1 VARLGRV
8 MKVEPPWIPILG
20 IGILML
26 AALCYPLAPI
36 LSAAPSSSHPMAR
49 VVTGAERL
57 AETNFG
63 LLAGKRVG
71 LIVNQTATVG
81 SAHLA
86 DLVRSADNVTLA
98 AIFVPEHGGKGD
110 MEAGKAVRG
119 GLDKS
124 SRIPTHSLYGATRKP
139 TKAMLRDVDVLVFDM
154 QDIGVRFYTFIS
166 TMGLAMQ
173 AAAEAGIP
181 FVVLDRPNP
190 LGGQY
195 VSGFVTEPPQVS
207 FVGQYAIPTVHGLTV
222 GELAKLIKGQHLLPG
237 LENLQLEVVAMKGW
251 ERWMRWPDTQ
261 LAWQRT
267 SPNIVD
273 FETALVYAGVGL
285 FEATS
290 VSDGRGTLKPFTHLG
305 ASWVDGN
312 ELARTLNSIG
322 LPGVKFEPTRFTPRA
337 IAAMAS
343 RPLLQD
349 QTIEGIRI
357 VVTDHDAYLPVESG
371 VQVLWAFH
379 RHAQARHQ
387 KGFVARKDW
396 LDKMAGSQRLYR
408 MLEVGASA
416 ENVIEAW
423 KAETAEFNRVRGRYL
438 LY

>member
-1 VARLGRV
+1 MPV
-8 MKVEPPWIPILG
+8 LG
-20 IGILML
+20 IGIL
-26 AALCYPLAPI
+26 AVGALCYPPTPI
-36 LSAAPSSSHPMAR
+36 FSAAPSTSHFMPR

-57 AETNFG
+57 AEMNFSI
-63 LLAGKRVG
+63 LAGKRVG

-81 SAHLA
+81 SAHLS
-86 DLVRSADNVTLA
+86 DLVRSAASVTLA
-98 AIFVPEHGGKGD
+98 AVFVPEHGGKGD
-110 MEAGKAVRG
+110 KEAGEVVASG
-119 GLDKS
+119 S
-124 SRIPTHSLYGATRKP
+124 EASIPTHSLYGETRKP
-139 TKAMLRDVDVLVFDM
+139 TRQMLRNVDVLVFDM

-195 VSGFVTEPPQVS
+195 VSGFVTEQTQIS
-207 FVGQYAIPTVHGLTV
+207 FVGQYPIPAVHGLTV
-222 GELAKLIKGQHLLPG
+222 GELAKLIKGQRLLPG
-237 LENLQLEVVAMKGW
+237 LENLQLEVIAMQGW

-290 VSDGRGTLKPFTHLG
+290 VSDGRGTAAPFTQLG
-305 ASWVDGN
+305 APWVDGS
-312 ELARTLNSIG
+312 ELARKLNLVG
-322 LPGVKFEPTRFTPRA
+322 LPGVRFEPTRFTPRA
-337 IAAMAS
+337 IEGVAS
-343 RPLLQD
+343 KPALQD

-357 VVTDHDAYLPVESG
+357 AVTDHEAYLPVESG
-371 VQVLWAFH
+371 VQILWAFYE
-379 RHAQARHQ
+379 HAQVRHQ
-387 KGFVARKDW
+387 KNFVARRDW
-396 LDKMAGSQRLYR
+396 LNKIAGSHRLYD
-408 MLEVGASA
+408 MLTGGVPPEK
-416 ENVIEAW
+416 VIAAW
-423 KAETAEFNRVRGRYL
+423 KAETSEFDRVRGKYL

>member
-1 VARLGRV
+1 
-8 MKVEPPWIPILG
+8 
-20 IGILML
+20 
-26 AALCYPLAPI
+26 
-36 LSAAPSSSHPMAR
+36 
-49 VVTGAERL
+49 
-57 AETNFG
+57 
-63 LLAGKRVG
+63 
-71 LIVNQTATVG
+71 
-81 SAHLA
+81 
-86 DLVRSADNVTLA
+86 
-98 AIFVPEHGGKGD
+98 
-110 MEAGKAVRG
+110 
-119 GLDKS
+119 LDKN

-139 TKAMLRDVDVLVFDM
+139 TKRMLRNVDVLVFDM
-154 QDIGVRFYTFIS
+154 QDVGVRFYTFIS

-173 AAAEAGIP
+173 AAAEASIP

-195 VSGFVTEPPQVS
+195 VSGFVTEQPQIS
-207 FVGQYAIPTVHGLTV
+207 FVGQYAIPAVHGLTV
-222 GELAKLIKGQHLLPG
+222 GELAKLIKGQRLLPG

-305 ASWVDGN
+305 APWVDGS
-312 ELARTLNSIG
+312 ELARTLNAIG

-337 IAAMAS
+337 IDGMAT

-357 VVTDHDAYLPVESG
+357 TVTDHDAYLPVESG
-371 VQVLWAFH
+371 VQILWAFY
-379 RHAQARHQ
+379 RHAQARHR
-387 KGFVARKDW
+387 KHFVARIDW
-396 LDKMAGSQRLYR
+396 LNKIAGSQRLYR
-408 MLEVGASA
+408 MLEAGASA

-423 KAETAEFNRVRGRYL
+423 KAETAEFNRVRGQYL